1 MRAVWLAIVLATTL
15 GGAAKAQEADY
26 QGGTG
31 VWEIS
36 GGTRDE
42 GNSFRCKMERPALGG
57 PFALLSSYN
66 VTTLSLEVLVVVPSS
81 LPEGSRVTVLLGFD
95 HGEIVIPGFSGSDH
109 VYADLSNDGLTELGR
124 RLAMLQ
130 SSERLLITVASPG
143 APLAEPPTLVDLSG
157 AAEAFDLNG
166 ACMKAMATKAR
177 AERTKRAQ

>member
-1 MRAVWLAIVLATTL
+1 MAATL
-15 GGAAKAQEADY
+15 GGAANAQEVDH
-26 QGGTG
+26 QGRAG

-36 GGTRDE
+36 GGIRDE
-42 GNSFRCKMERPALGG
+42 GNFFRCKMERPALGG

-66 VTTLSLEVLVVVPSS
+66 VTTLGLEVLVVVPSA
-81 LPEGSRVTVLLGFD
+81 LPEGSRVIVLLGFD
-95 HGEIVIPGFSGSDH
+95 HGEIVIPGFFGSDH
-109 VYADLSNDGLTELGR
+109 VYADLGNDGSIELGR

-130 SSERLLITVASPG
+130 SSQRLLITVASPG

-157 AAEAFDLNG
+157 SAEAFDPNG